1 MKPTYLMLSGCEA
14 DLAKQAK
21 ESSST
26 HYTNSRAWLQ
36 KVYGT
41 SDDPDRKTQNK
52 ITTNVARSP
61 GSDRCLD
68 EANVRTTKRPSGVPR
83 EPRSAKKIRFCM
95 NQQHTIT

>member
-1 MKPTYLMLSGCEA
+1 MLSGCEA

-26 HYTNSRAWLQ
+26 HYTNSRTWLQ

-41 SDDPDRKTQNK
+41 FEDLPDRKTQDK
-52 ITTNVARSP
+52 STLTTNGTRSP
-61 GSDRCLD
+61 GSDRCLGGVD
-68 EANVRTTKRPSGVPR
+68 VRTTKRPSGIPR

-95 NQQHTIT
+95 NMNQQHPIT